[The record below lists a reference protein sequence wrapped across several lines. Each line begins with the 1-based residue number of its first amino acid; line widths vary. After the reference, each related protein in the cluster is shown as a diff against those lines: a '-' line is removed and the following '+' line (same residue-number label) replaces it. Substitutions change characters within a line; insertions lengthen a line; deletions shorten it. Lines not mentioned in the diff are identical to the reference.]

1 MGKRWKI
8 FTSLFAAVA
17 TLGAI
22 VPAISSCSNVSVK
35 LKTKSYSLDAL
46 TNTTLNQ
53 YTSGDIIYA
62 ILNNNSNVIDVL
74 LNEVESNI
82 KKTDNNTSF
91 AFTSNVY
98 FSATPH
104 QEYNSSNPT
113 YTNLVLKITDGNTA
127 YNITLEN
134 MFVMSSTNFVPPS
147 NYSYSFNQV
156 DLYSISNVAYNEIN
170 NSIWTSAFNA
180 SNSSSYIIPP
190 SIYEIKSKTYQPT
203 TNTNYGG
210 IYTITYGV
218 ATDYVDQIKTLSNA
232 SSFKDIVVVVNLSP
246 YIGKVLE
253 TSFKLDQSAINSAFG
268 DNTTIDTVRN
278 MYELDIYEKLKDYV
292 ATISTVQPLRD
303 CISKTDSTK
312 VEGYQLSNSITSPNT
327 LYISFQTNSDSLN
340 TYTYTF
346 VLEFSN

>member
-1 MGKRWKI
+1 MGKRLKI
-8 FTSLFAAVA
+8 FASLFASVI
-17 TLGAI
+17 TLGA
-22 VPAISSCSNVSVK
+22 VTPVISSCATTTEF
-35 LKTKSYSLDAL
+35 KTKSYSLDVL

-74 LNEVESNI
+74 LNEVESSI
-82 KKTDNNTSF
+82 QKTDNNTSF

-98 FSATPH
+98 FNATPH
-104 QEYNSSNPT
+104 QEYNASNPT
-113 YTNLVLKITDGNTA
+113 YTNLVLKIADGNIA

-134 MFVMSSTNFVPPS
+134 MFVMSSTNFVPPN
-147 NYSYSFNQV
+147 NYSYSFDQV
-156 DLYSISNVAYNEIN
+156 DLYSISGVTYNEIN
-170 NSIWTSAFNA
+170 NSSWTSAFNA
-180 SNSSSYIIPP
+180 TDSSSYIIPP
-190 SIYEIKSKTYQPT
+190 SIYEVKSKTYQTT

-218 ATDYVDQIKTLSNA
+218 ATDYEDQIKTLSNA

-253 TSFKLDQSAINSAFG
+253 TSFKLDQTAISTAFG
-268 DNTTIDTVRN
+268 EEATIDTIRS
-278 MYELDIYEKLKDYV
+278 MYEIDVYEKLKDYV

-312 VEGYQLSNSITSPNT
+312 VVGYQLSNSITSPNT
-327 LYISFQTNSDSLN
+327 LYISFQTNSDSLS

>member
-8 FTSLFAAVA
+8 FTSLFTSVM

-22 VPAISSCSNVSVK
+22 TPMISSCTTTAVK
-35 LKTKSYSLDAL
+35 LKTKSYSLDVL

-62 ILNNNSNVIDVL
+62 ILNNNSNVVDVVL
-74 LNEVESNI
+74 SEIESSI
-82 KKTDNNTSF
+82 KKTDSNTSF
-91 AFTSNVY
+91 AFSSSVY
-98 FSATPH
+98 FSAKPV

-113 YTNLVLKITDGNTA
+113 YTNLVLKITDSNTI
-127 YNITLEN
+127 YDITLKN
-134 MFVMSSTNFVPPS
+134 MFVMSSTNFTPPS

-156 DLYSISNVAYNEIN
+156 DLYTISDVTYSEIN
-170 NSIWTSAFNA
+170 NATWTSAFNA
-180 SNSSSYIIPP
+180 TDSSSYIIPP
-190 SIYEIKSKTYQPT
+190 SIYEVKSKTYQTT

-218 ATDYVDQIKTLSNA
+218 ATDYVDQIETLSNA

-253 TSFKLDQSAINSAFG
+253 TSFKLDQTAISTAFG
-268 DNTTIDTVRN
+268 EDATIDTIRS
-278 MYELDIYEKLKDYV
+278 MYEIDVYEKLKDYV

-312 VEGYQLSNSITSPNT
+312 VVGYQLSNSITSPNT
-327 LYISFQTNSDSLN
+327 LYISFQTNSD
-340 TYTYTF
+340 
-346 VLEFSN
+346 

>member
-98 FSATPH
+98 FSATPV
-104 QEYNSSNPT
+104 S
-113 YTNLVLKITDGNTA
+113 YTHL
-127 YNITLEN
+127 TL
-134 MFVMSSTNFVPPS
+134 
-147 NYSYSFNQV
+147 
-156 DLYSISNVAYNEIN
+156 
-170 NSIWTSAFNA
+170 
-180 SNSSSYIIPP
+180 
-190 SIYEIKSKTYQPT
+190 PT
-203 TNTNYGG
+203 T
-210 IYTITYGV
+210 
-218 ATDYVDQIKTLSNA
+218 
-232 SSFKDIVVVVNLSP
+232 
-246 YIGKVLE
+246 
-253 TSFKLDQSAINSAFG
+253 
-268 DNTTIDTVRN
+268 
-278 MYELDIYEKLKDYV
+278 
-292 ATISTVQPLRD
+292 
-303 CISKTDSTK
+303 
-312 VEGYQLSNSITSPNT
+312 
-327 LYISFQTNSDSLN
+327 
-340 TYTYTF
+340 
-346 VLEFSN
+346 